1 MSQQVGFMP
10 QRQFHVLV
18 NMANRQHNLTVL
30 PGRAGNFRVI
40 EQGKVLGEVD
50 FTPQHRCIRRKGRL
64 RKSMVNQLEN
74 HISNYYSLFKELLS
88 LN

>member
-30 PGRAGNFRVI
+30 PGQAGNFRVI

-50 FTPQHRCIRRKGRL
+50 FTPQHKCIRRTGRL

-74 HISNYYSLFKELLS
+74 HIRNYYSLFEGLVS
-88 LN
+88 YS